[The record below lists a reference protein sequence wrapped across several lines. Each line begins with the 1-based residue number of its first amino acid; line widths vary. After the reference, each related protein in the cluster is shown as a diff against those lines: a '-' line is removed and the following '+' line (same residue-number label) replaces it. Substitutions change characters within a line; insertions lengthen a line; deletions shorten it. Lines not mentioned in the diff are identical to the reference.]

1 MVEKQNWLSSQ
12 GVKTARNMGRVSPDA
27 AREKD
32 LAREKDFGFFLAQT
46 TEVREAGLL
55 PCADYGG
62 ERGGASSLR
71 RLRR

>member
-1 MVEKQNWLSSQ
+1 MAKFSRCENGQEYGQSFAAKNS
-12 GVKTARNMGRVSPDA
+12 GDA

-46 TEVREAGLL
+46 MEVREAGLL